1 MSVTQKWARA
11 ESSLYNRFGWEVK
24 IQVARSQGR
33 HAEIS
38 SWALDA
44 NKVLECVHSLVWW
57 WGPMLDETQGDPIDW
72 EVSFHR
78 ENKTY
83 CSWMSPGGR
92 ANPRWPENTSD
103 ILESAPGAWGFWSL
117 QWLLIDTK
125 EVRVESIWQKPSWE
139 RTWPPQSKARN
150 MPRSCVLDTHEDHRP
165 MPTGSSVR
173 GGRQGFWLKLMCL
186 LITDSDYGT
195 QPVSLLFLS

>member
-11 ESSLYNRFGWEVK
+11 ESSLYNRFGWDVK

-38 SWALDA
+38 SWVLDA
-44 NKVLECVHSLVWW
+44 NKVLECVHSLVLW
-57 WGPMLDETQGDPIDW
+57 WGHMLDETRGDPIYW

-83 CSWMSPGGR
+83 CPWMSLGGR

-103 ILESAPGAWGFWSL
+103 ILESTPGAWGFWSL
-117 QWLLIDTK
+117 LWLLTGTK
-125 EVRVESIWQKPSWE
+125 EVSVESIWQKPSWE
-139 RTWPPQSKARN
+139 HTWPPRSKARKVA
-150 MPRSCVLDTHEDHRP
+150 RSWVLDTHEDYRP
-165 MPTGSSVR
+165 RSTDSSVL
-173 GGRQGFWLKLMCL
+173 GGRRGFWPKLMCL
-186 LITDSDYGT
+186 LITDSAYGT
-195 QPVSLLFLS
+195 QPVSLLFFS